1 MNTKPIIIASLI
13 AVLFVMIV
21 YFSGRL
27 VFESG
32 SVPDLSAADDKT
44 DTTRER
50 TPPTKPTPTPIKD
63 KLETK
68 TEKPNS
74 VTPRKPKKSLEELI
88 AGLSPEERRK
98 WDEIGEQIRAEAEKE
113 AAFRKANPTPE
124 EIEEARIFE
133 EIKKDRKEW
142 EAEAIENAEINAKVR
157 ERLRGMEKRRAER
170 ERVLEEARQ
179 FQAESDKFIKEELA
193 PYLKQHGL
201 WDYEKNQPMYEKI
214 NPTHRRN
221 YN

>member
-32 SVPDLSAADDKT
+32 SDPDLSATADKT

-50 TPPTKPTPTPIKD
+50 TPPTKTIHTPVKD

-74 VTPRKPKKSLEELI
+74 MPRRKPKSLEDLI
-88 AGLSPEERRK
+88 AAMSPEERRR
-98 WDEIGEQIRAEAEKE
+98 WDEIREQGRAELEKE
-113 AAFRKANPTPE
+113 EAFRRANPTPE
-124 EIEEARIFE
+124 EIESARISE
-133 EIKKDRKEW
+133 EVRKYLKEA
-142 EAEAIENAEINAKVR
+142 EAEAIEDAKIDAKVE
-157 ERLRGMEKRRAER
+157 ERLRGIEKRRAER

-179 FQAESDKFIKEELA
+179 FQAEFNDYLEDFKELIA
-193 PYLKQHGL
+193 DLKRRGL
-201 WDYEKNQPMYEKI
+201 WDHEKNQPI
-214 NPTHRRN
+214 TTPLAR
-221 YN
+221 